1 MMAGVRTSGS
11 SSDNVRMGPLALFT
25 LVTVLCLA
33 VLAVLAISTAN
44 ATNALALRRASAT
57 TQLYLDETAAQTF
70 MAVLDEQ
77 LAQGS
82 SPAEA
87 SQIASEAASAAVSD
101 QVIVTASYSDTTHTA
116 SFDAGNGRQLDIQLN
131 VEEDGSLSVQRWRM
145 TTVVNEEPPMGN
157 LYGSSRQEG

>member
-1 MMAGVRTSGS
+1 
-11 SSDNVRMGPLALFT
+11 MGPLALFT

-44 ATNALALRRASAT
+44 ATNALALRRANAT

-70 MAVLDEQ
+70 VATLDEQ

-82 SPAEA
+82 SPDTA
-87 SQIASEAASAAVSD
+87 SQMASEAARVATSD
-101 QVIVTASYSDTTHTA
+101 QVTVTASYSGTTHTA
-116 SFDAGNGRQLDIQLN
+116 SFDAGNGRQLDIELN
-131 VEEDGSLSVQRWRM
+131 VEEDGSLSVQKWRM

-157 LYGSSRQEG
+157 LFGSSRQEG